1 MARVIVDVMLKP
13 EILDPQGRAVQGA
26 LGRLGLTGVSE
37 VRQGK
42 QFVIDLE
49 GELDSDRAALMEQLA
64 SELLSNPVI
73 EHYRLTVQPDTRDTA
88 H

>member
-1 MARVIVDVMLKP
+1 VLVARVIVDVMLKP

-26 LGRLGLTGVSE
+26 LGRLGLAGVTD

-42 QFVIDLE
+42 QFVIEIE
-49 GELDSDRAALMEQLA
+49 GELDDARREKLEQLA

-73 EHYRLTVQPDTRDTA
+73 EDFRMRVVADGESA
-88 H
+88 